1 MVANIS
7 SGRADGAGVDI
18 ARTIG
23 EKAQAKALVVV
34 EWQDI
39 ISDDGWVVA
48 EDCELP
54 TFYTVG
60 WLEYQDHSVI
70 KIATTLDF
78 DDAFEEQKTKEKPI
92 GYAITCFPTGCV
104 TSLSFLTV
112 RTHRESDPRSEK
124 TLRPMFGQTELTD
137 VAASSS
143 A

>member
-1 MVANIS
+1 MAIDIG
-7 SGRADGAGVDI
+7 SGRTDGAGVDI

-23 EKAQAKALVVV
+23 EKAKAKPLVVV

-39 ISDDGWVVA
+39 IADDGWVVA

-70 KIATTLDF
+70 KICNTLDF
-78 DDAFEEQKTKEKPI
+78 EDALEEHKKKEKPI
-92 GYAITCFPTGCV
+92 GYAVTCFPTGCV
-104 TSLSFLTV
+104 TSLSFLTAHI
-112 RTHRESDPRSEK
+112 HRESDPRSGQ
-124 TLRPMFGQTELTD
+124 TPQPMFGQTALTD
-137 VAASSS
+137 IAAASS

>member
-1 MVANIS
+1 MLSDNINRVANVT
-7 SGRADGAGVDI
+7 GVDT
-18 ARTIG
+18 ARTVG

-60 WLEYQDHSVI
+60 WLEHQDDSVI

-78 DDAFEEQKTKEKPI
+78 DDFTEEQKKKEKPI

-112 RTHRESDPRSEK
+112 RTHRELDPRSEQ
-124 TLRPMFGQTELTD
+124 TPRPMFGQTEPTD
-137 VAASSS
+137 IAASSN

>member
-1 MVANIS
+1 MVTNID

-23 EKAQAKALVVV
+23 EKAQEKELVVV

-60 WLEYQDHSVI
+60 WLEYRDHSVI

-78 DDAFEEQKTKEKPI
+78 DDALEEHKKKEKPI

-112 RTHRESDPRSEK
+112 RTHRELDPRSEQ
-124 TLRPMFGQTELTD
+124 TPRPMFDQTALTD
-137 VAASSS
+137 VAAASS

>member
-1 MVANIS
+1 MVTNID
-7 SGRADGAGVDI
+7 SGRTDGAGVDT

-23 EKAQAKALVVV
+23 EKAQEKALVVV
-34 EWQDI
+34 EWQDF
-39 ISDDGWVVA
+39 ISDVGWVVA

-54 TFYTVG
+54 TFYTGG
-60 WLEYQDHSVI
+60 WLEYRDHTVI

-78 DDAFEEQKTKEKPI
+78 DDALEEQKKKEKPI

-112 RTHRESDPRSEK
+112 RTHRELDPRSEQ
-124 TLRPMFGQTELTD
+124 TPRPMFDQTALTD
-137 VAASSS
+137 VAAASS

>member
-1 MVANIS
+1 MLSDNLNRVANV
-7 SGRADGAGVDI
+7 AGVDTP
-18 ARTIG
+18 RTVG

-60 WLEYQDHSVI
+60 WLEHQDDSVI

-78 DDAFEEQKTKEKPI
+78 DDFTEGAAFSFVSVFSIESLGELQIQRSWI
-92 GYAITCFPTGCV
+92 G
-104 TSLSFLTV
+104 LN
-112 RTHRESDPRSEK
+112 
-124 TLRPMFGQTELTD
+124 
-137 VAASSS
+137 
-143 A
+143 

>member
-1 MVANIS
+1 MAVDIG
-7 SGRADGAGVDI
+7 SGRADGSGVDI

-23 EKAQAKALVVV
+23 EKAQAKALVIV

-39 ISDDGWVVA
+39 ISDDGGVVA

-78 DDAFEEQKTKEKPI
+78 DEFTEEHKKKEKPI

-112 RTHRESDPRSEK
+112 RTHRELDPRSEQ
-124 TLRPMFGQTELTD
+124 TPRPMFDQTALTD
-137 VAASSS
+137 VAAASS

>member
-1 MVANIS
+1 MVTNID
-7 SGRADGAGVDI
+7 SGRTDGAGVDT

-23 EKAQAKALVVV
+23 EKAQEKALVVV

-54 TFYTVG
+54 TFYSVG
-60 WLEYQDHSVI
+60 WLEYQDHTVI

-112 RTHRESDPRSEK
+112 RTHRELDPRSEQ
-124 TLRPMFGQTELTD
+124 TPRPMFGQMAPTD
-137 VAASSS
+137 IAASSN

>member
-1 MVANIS
+1 MVTNID

-23 EKAQAKALVVV
+23 EKAQEKELVVV

-60 WLEYQDHSVI
+60 WLEYRDHSVI

-78 DDAFEEQKTKEKPI
+78 DDALEEQKKKEKPI

-112 RTHRESDPRSEK
+112 RTHRELDPRSEQ
-124 TLRPMFGQTELTD
+124 TPRPMFDQTALTD
-137 VAASSS
+137 VAAASS